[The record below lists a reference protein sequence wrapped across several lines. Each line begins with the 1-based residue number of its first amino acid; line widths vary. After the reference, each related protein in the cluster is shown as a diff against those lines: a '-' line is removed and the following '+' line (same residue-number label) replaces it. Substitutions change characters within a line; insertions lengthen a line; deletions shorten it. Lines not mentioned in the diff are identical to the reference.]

1 MDVEE
6 NLKEIFFQ
14 TFPTY
19 KKSDFN
25 WDLSQ
30 NNMKEWD
37 SFGQLNLITLTES
50 KFNIQFSIDET
61 ISIQSLK
68 FLLKLIK
75 EKI

>member
-1 MDVEE
+1 M
-6 NLKEIFFQ
+6 NLEDSIKEIFFQ
-14 TFPTY
+14 TFPTF

-30 NNMKEWD
+30 INMDEWD
-37 SFGQLNLITLTES
+37 SFAHLNLITLVES
-50 KFNIQFSIDET
+50 KFNIEFSIDET

-68 FLLKLIK
+68 ILLKLVE